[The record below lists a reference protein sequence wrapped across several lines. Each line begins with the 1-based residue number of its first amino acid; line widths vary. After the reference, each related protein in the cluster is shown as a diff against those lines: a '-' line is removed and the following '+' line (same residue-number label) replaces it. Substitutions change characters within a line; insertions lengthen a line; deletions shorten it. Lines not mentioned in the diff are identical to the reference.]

1 MVKLY
6 CGARIVKKIAKIL
19 EKYKHNITKKEKEY
33 FINFSSNISNVYGLP
48 KIQKSKLIQ
57 NIIRK
62 QQKKKYVNISEQVI
76 IVISQCYCYR
86 TCYWRDLKLRLIG
99 AGPIFPTIPLSY
111 LNDILSKPSLL
122 HVKS

>member
-6 CGARIVKKIAKIL
+6 FGARIVKKIAKIF

-62 QQKKKYVNISEQVI
+62 QQKKKYLNISEQVI

-86 TCYWRDLKLRLIG
+86 TCY
-99 AGPIFPTIPLSY
+99 
-111 LNDILSKPSLL
+111 
-122 HVKS
+122 